1 MNILVTGGAGFIGS
15 HIIEA
20 LIQNP
25 DVKRINILDNLSTG
39 HERNIA
45 PFLSDLRVRFFKA
58 DIRDLDACKEA
69 VEGMNYVCH
78 QAALGSVPR
87 SIADPVTTHN
97 VNVNGFINILE
108 ACRFHN
114 VTKMVY
120 ASSSSVYG
128 DLPDSPKVE
137 SKIGQVLSPYAA
149 SKFTNEVYAR
159 AYAVSYGMQIA
170 GFRYFNVF
178 GPRQDP
184 NGAYAAVIPLFF
196 KAALTNTAPTING
209 DGKITRDFTFVTNVV
224 KANLAG
230 MFKLNCPGQHEV
242 FNIACGETTTLND
255 LWSTI
260 ARLSGT
266 SVTPVYGPPRKG
278 DILQSLANIGKAAQM
293 LEYTGLVKIEDGLSE
308 TLKWYQKEFSN

>member
-45 PFLSDLRVRFFKA
+45 PFLSDPRVRFFKA

-69 VEGMNYVCH
+69 VDGMNYVCH

>member
-45 PFLSDLRVRFFKA
+45 PFLSDPRVRFFKA

>member
-1 MNILVTGGAGFIGS
+1 
-15 HIIEA
+15 
-20 LIQNP
+20 
-25 DVKRINILDNLSTG
+25 
-39 HERNIA
+39 
-45 PFLSDLRVRFFKA
+45 
-58 DIRDLDACKEA
+58 
-69 VEGMNYVCH
+69 
-78 QAALGSVPR
+78 
-87 SIADPVTTHN
+87 
-97 VNVNGFINILE
+97 
-108 ACRFHN
+108 
-114 VTKMVY
+114 MVY